1 MSKYGNDTVV
11 SEQKLARVELHK
23 DSLEREV
30 EELGQ
35 LKEDLT
41 VELASVNKEKEIQV
55 RGRKYW
61 SLIG

>member
-1 MSKYGNDTVV
+1 M
-11 SEQKLARVELHK
+11 ARVELHK

-55 RGRKYW
+55 QYSISW
-61 SLIG
+61 TIP